1 MKAEIITIGTELLLG
16 EQVDTNSVY
25 IAQQLARIGVDLYY
39 KTTVGDNRGRIA
51 EALRLAL
58 GRCDVVITTGG
69 LGPTAD
75 DVTRE
80 AVADVAGRPL
90 VLVPALLTHIESLF
104 QRWGRPMTENN
115 RRQAYVPEGALI
127 IENPVGTAPAFAVD
141 LPQGTIICLPG
152 VPREMKYLMEER
164 VLPYL
169 REKMGGRTQ
178 VIKSLILRTCGLGE
192 SQVGEQIE
200 DLMQCANP
208 TVGTAAHAGQTDVRI
223 TVKADSEEEAD
234 RLLEEMAARVRE
246 RLGDAIY
253 GTGSETVEEV
263 VVRLLTQAG
272 RRLALLETNTG
283 GALAARLR
291 SVPQAEQ
298 VLALAEVLAD
308 AETVAAR
315 FGGGEEAP
323 WSSPSAAVR
332 AAQELLAR
340 SGADLALA
348 LVGSMEPG
356 GDPYTARQGVTQV
369 ALATPQDVA
378 WQTHHFGGTGELTQ
392 RWVGTRALDQVR
404 RYLLSVLRSQ
414 GLPKPA

>member
-25 IAQQLARIGVDLYY
+25 IAQQLARIGVDLHY
-39 KTTVGDNRGRIA
+39 KTTVGDNRARIG

-90 VLVPALLTHIESLF
+90 VLVPELLAHIESLF

-115 RRQAYVPEGALI
+115 RRQAYVPEGAYI
-127 IENPVGTAPAFAVD
+127 IENPVGTAPAFAVE

-169 REKMGGRTQ
+169 REKMGGRVQ
-178 VIKSLILRTCGLGE
+178 VIKSLVLRTCGLGE

-200 DLMQCANP
+200 DLMQGANP

-234 RLLEEMAARVRE
+234 RLLEETAARVRE

-253 GTGSETVEEV
+253 GTGTETVEEV
-263 VVRLLTQAG
+263 VVRLLAQTG
-272 RRLALLETNTG
+272 KRLSLLETNTG

-291 SVPQAEQ
+291 SAPRGEE

-308 AETVAAR
+308 PGAVAAR
-315 FGGGEEAP
+315 FGEEAP
-323 WSSPSAAVR
+323 WSSPAAAVR
-332 AAQELLAR
+332 AAEELRAC

-348 LVGSMEPG
+348 LVGSLEPG

-369 ALATPQDVA
+369 ALATPEGA
-378 WQTHHFGGTGELTQ
+378 TWQTHHFGGTGELTQ
-392 RWVGTRALDQVR
+392 RWVGTRAAEQVR
-404 RYLLSVLRSQ
+404 RYLLSALRAR
-414 GLPKPA
+414 GAREPA